1 MIFSNKEEFNESL
14 LMAKDNT
21 KNRKYATKDRRKS
34 ENKITSKEKFHIVM
48 DIYTMSEAKLGRYCM
63 KNGYYI

>member
-1 MIFSNKEEFNESL
+1 
-14 LMAKDNT
+14 MAKDNT